1 MRTTKDST
9 CDKAYLTTI
18 LNSIFEKSNDKK
30 NSGGKE
36 LELYVKHKIN
46 AYKVEESLESIIGT
60 IKKEL
65 LDNNSPFKQYI
76 LHGNMKIFEILFYI
90 INSYNVSDKI
100 YFCVL
105 VILLKILNESD
116 NDKSLATSSANTII
130 KLIKGKRKLCSVYFE
145 HLFESLIF
153 LYLHTD
159 KDVRNYGYALDELL
173 KDEVSNLFLEDYS
186 TTTSNISKSV
196 NSIDIINYNNEQV
209 VKFPIMYLLGKWG
222 ENNHPALKIL
232 IISWIAF
239 LESISEIKMINY
251 MNKIIPELFNL
262 LCFKTKDVFQ
272 SSEYCLKKILCD
284 IESQYESLSC
294 DYPTIMNEILEAIIL
309 NCLKLDEKIKSC
321 SFEWLEMFL
330 KKFQTILDNS
340 KIENDDD
347 KKLKEYLYQNTCE
360 NNFIK
365 GNIIPQTKF
374 IEVKNIKKEDATNYK
389 ILREVIHK
397 NNKLLLKLGLMEK
410 SEKKKKLS
418 MELLINNIPHHLFS
432 GILNVIINNSMYN
445 NKSYILKYVEEC
457 NQIFKFIMA
466 NYPSKLLEKNL
477 RKIEKVLVSYITKN
491 INEQSVFLVLEW
503 TNQLYNQFESKLFG
517 NEEIYIEKLVN
528 IIPNSN
534 KNILTQ
540 IMKTLCL
547 ICDKQPEFVDYIIN
561 LIIKLFSRKQNLIN
575 LYGIKVL
582 KSLSKTIDSFTIFKI
597 FCDNLLKS
605 NDIFF
610 VMKITKILNL
620 FLLSENECQNI
631 RNELSKKK
639 PFSLDIDKNQE
650 NIINNKKDYN
660 LFEKLFYLW
669 ALNPFMAVLL
679 SMYCNYFELSY
690 YLTLELSK
698 IKLQENDY
706 IELCQ
711 IIQIFESS
719 IFNSVR
725 VKLLRP
731 KKNIYLVKTLYALLM
746 ILPQTNSFDS
756 LNNRIKSV
764 RFIAKF
770 DDDKD
775 DEDDFYENEKN
786 NEENMTPEN
795 KKAIIAKFTN
805 ILIDRYKAKIS
816 YEKEMK
822 KNKINI

>member
-1 MRTTKDST
+1 M
-9 CDKAYLTTI
+9 
-18 LNSIFEKSNDKK
+18 
-30 NSGGKE
+30 
-36 LELYVKHKIN
+36 
-46 AYKVEESLESIIGT
+46 
-60 IKKEL
+60 
-65 LDNNSPFKQYI
+65 
-76 LHGNMKIFEILFYI
+76 
-90 INSYNVSDKI
+90 
-100 YFCVL
+100 
-105 VILLKILNESD
+105 
-116 NDKSLATSSANTII
+116 
-130 KLIKGKRKLCSVYFE
+130 
-145 HLFESLIF
+145 
-153 LYLHTD
+153 
-159 KDVRNYGYALDELL
+159 
-173 KDEVSNLFLEDYS
+173 
-186 TTTSNISKSV
+186 
-196 NSIDIINYNNEQV
+196 
-209 VKFPIMYLLGKWG
+209 LGKWG

-232 IISWIAF
+232 IVSWIAF
-239 LESISEIKMINY
+239 LESISEIKIINY
-251 MNKIIPELFNL
+251 MNKIVPELFNL
-262 LCFKTKDVFQ
+262 LCFPTKDVFQ

-340 KIENDDD
+340 KIEKDDD

-561 LIIKLFSRKQNLIN
+561 LIIKLFSTEQNLIN

-639 PFSLDIDKNQE
+639 PISLDNNNKE
-650 NIINNKKDYN
+650 NINNSKSDYN

-669 ALNPFMAVLL
+669 AFNPFMTVLL

-731 KKNIYLVKTLYALLM
+731 KKNIFLVKTLYALLM

-786 NEENMTPEN
+786 NEENMTPDN

-822 KNKINI
+822 KNKLNM